1 MEVSAQNSFIS
12 IFGGKLTDCVNIGNE
27 VLAAVRKLGVALDR
41 TGKTWYGEPKKA
53 TRDEFFRQAR
63 LMGLNKLR
71 KGRAFE
77 TLATRLWRRYGLR
90 AFAMLEAIRD
100 DPSMA
105 DDVIEGA
112 DYVRV
117 ELHYAAQTEMI
128 TKLDDFLRRR
138 SKIALVLGYDEIKNA
153 DGMQEACE
161 LLFGEQAQERFDE
174 YFTEEREAEFRA
186 LRQP

>member
-1 MEVSAQNSFIS
+1 M
-12 IFGGKLTDCVNIGNE
+12 NIGNE
-27 VLAAVRKLGVALDR
+27 ICKEVSKLGVTLER
-41 TGKTWYGEPKKA
+41 TEKHWYGEPPKA

-63 LMGLNKLR
+63 LMGLNRLR

-100 DPSMA
+100 DPRMA
-105 DDVIEGA
+105 EDVIEGA

-117 ELHYAAQTEMI
+117 ELFYAAKTEMI

-138 SKIALVLGYDEIKNA
+138 SKIALVLGYDEIKRA
-153 DGMQEACE
+153 DGMREACE
-161 LLFGEQAQERFDE
+161 LLFGDEAEERFNE
-174 YFTEEREAEFRA
+174 YFTPEREAEIAA
-186 LRQP
+186 LRAPG